1 MKYRE
6 FASQPPLATIV
17 ECVWT
22 LDGDAREMV
31 DAQPVL
37 PDGRP
42 EIILHLGD
50 PFERVHGDGERERQ
64 ASVIFAGQLLR
75 PLNLRATGRIAVV
88 GIRLTPHGAGALFL
102 EPQDRLVGQ
111 ITGLDGLSSSLSKEL
126 GALCSSARETGD
138 AARMVQSVL
147 ARHVDIRRIDH
158 RVHAAVDHIRHA
170 HGLVTMDSLAAHLE
184 LTSRHLERHFKNAV
198 GISPKRLARITRFQR
213 ALRMFEQLDS
223 PQRGTHTAAECGYA
237 DQAHFVRDFS
247 EFAGCAPGA
256 HLLRRAELNGFF
268 SSRLIS
274 GR

>member
-1 MKYRE
+1 LP
-6 FASQPPLATIV
+6 ASFFGRSI
-17 ECVWT
+17 C
-22 LDGDAREMV
+22 ARPG
-31 DAQPVL
+31 AY
-37 PDGRP
+37 
-42 EIILHLGD
+42 
-50 PFERVHGDGERERQ
+50 
-64 ASVIFAGQLLR
+64 
-75 PLNLRATGRIAVV
+75 AVV

-223 PQRGTHTAAECGYA
+223 RSEARTPRPNA
-237 DQAHFVRDFS
+237 DTPIRRTSFVT
-247 EFAGCAPGA
+247 
-256 HLLRRAELNGFF
+256 
-268 SSRLIS
+268 SRNSPDVPLARIC
-274 GR
+274 